1 MSNSLDNT
9 LPARDLTLSFVSARA
24 QKEHEKQHEALHL
37 MSFESVKRVGSRPA
51 VVCVLDLYNNCH
63 LYDCWPLA
71 GRDEYVEVRPLP
83 RLGCLLPIVF
93 QAGFS
98 CRESL

>member
-1 MSNSLDNT
+1 M
-9 LPARDLTLSFVSARA
+9 SARA

-37 MSFESVKRVGSRPA
+37 KSLKSVKEVGSRPA
-51 VVCVLDLYNNCH
+51 VVCLLDLNSNCH

-83 RLGCLLPIVF
+83 LLDCFLPIVF
-93 QAGFS
+93 HAGLS
-98 CRESL
+98 DLESL